1 MNKFSRILHNEI
13 ANNFKVHQDVNH
25 FEVFVRYLIKNG
37 LKYDFNRLYSEL
49 FDVTY
54 SFKEI
59 IRALKKSNQNR
70 NIDNAYRTA
79 LSMLIKGDF
88 TKVIEHDENTVN
100 VLKDVYDMIAV
111 LEDTENVEIL
121 KYVRNYEED
130 IDAIKSFL
138 VSYLKNE
145 SHPALDFRLLQR
157 VHSQFKENHPDRF
170 KSFFSKVQEL
180 ADALGAKDIESVS
193 YRLANDKEAELTKQ
207 VINLFNDNKENIT
220 SIVNDLKEIKGESFQ
235 ELYDSLTNKISKQ
248 DVVDVCKIFIY
259 YAKKSPALRVI
270 GRFSLPAIAN
280 RFEAIEDASFD
291 KLKTIISKT
300 LGDNLKK
307 QLVFETHG
315 DTYYQ
320 AIGEFDGAF
329 VEVEEVYEKL
339 HELSNSKNELKEA
352 IVCLNIPTDECAKI
366 EASVVAFLMHVHA
379 GDPEKAIE
387 YYHAHKNDENNVDLL
402 VKTLDMF
409 YSNIEKDADG
419 VTIKLFSN
427 DGDLEKEKMAANLLF
442 YTLSLAKNG
451 FDPGANEIVKQ
462 YEELHD
468 SVGADSPDF
477 ANMMESKEDT
487 FAASLDEYNP
497 GDYESEVEYFRNA
510 LMSGFSKYRQFPSV
524 TLNTNFNTFASKVLS
539 EEDAPEF
546 MKDVL
551 EELSATQISNIISNF
566 TEMLDF
572 YPNFKKYFLIFLMSA
587 LERNFSAKELIKQIS
602 DDPTEIMKIK
612 RFIEMAAPAEK
623 KEHYLALAGLA
634 EENSEKI
641 S

>member
-1 MNKFSRILHNEI
+1 MNKFSKILHNEI

-25 FEVFVRYLIKNG
+25 FEVFVRYLMKNG
-37 LKYDFNRLYSEL
+37 LKYDFNKLYLEL
-49 FDVTY
+49 FNVTY

-70 NIDNAYRTA
+70 NIDNAYMTA

-88 TKVIEHDENTVN
+88 TKIIEHDDSSVN
-100 VLKDVYDMIAV
+100 MLKDVYDMIAV
-111 LEDTENVEIL
+111 LEDTENIDIL
-121 KYVRNYEED
+121 KYSRDYEED
-130 IDAIKSFL
+130 LDSIKSFL

-180 ADALGAKDIESVS
+180 ADALGVKDIESAS
-193 YRLANDKEAELTKQ
+193 YRLANDKEADLTKQ
-207 VINLFNDNKENIT
+207 VINLFNENKENIT
-220 SIVNDLKEIKGESFQ
+220 VIVNDLKEIKGESFQ

-259 YAKKSPALRVI
+259 YAKKAPALRVI

-307 QLVFETHG
+307 ELVFETHG

-320 AIGEFDGAF
+320 AIGEFDGSF

-339 HELSNSKNELKEA
+339 QDASGTKNELKEA
-352 IVCLNIPTDECAKI
+352 VVCLNIPTDECAKI
-366 EASVVAFLMHVHA
+366 DASVVSFLMYVHA

-387 YYHAHKNDENNVDLL
+387 YYHSHKNDENNVDIL

-409 YSNIEKDADG
+409 YSNIEKDPDG

-451 FDPGANEIVKQ
+451 FDPGENEIVKQ

-468 SVGADSPDF
+468 SVDADSPDF
-477 ANMMESKEDT
+477 ANMMESNETT
-487 FAASLDEYNP
+487 FATSLEEYSP
-497 GDYESEVEYFRNA
+497 GDFDAEVEYFRNA
-510 LMSGFSKYRQFPSV
+510 LMSSFSKYRQFPSV
-524 TLNTNFNTFASKVLS
+524 TLKTNFNAFASKVLS
-539 EEDAPEF
+539 DEDQPEF
-546 MKDVL
+546 MQKVF
-551 EELSATQISNIISNF
+551 EELSATQISSIISNF
-566 TEMLDF
+566 SEMIDLFPD
-572 YPNFKKYFLIFLMSA
+572 FKKYFLIFLMSA
-587 LERNFSAKELIKQIS
+587 LERNFSTRELIEKIS
-602 DDPTEIMKIK
+602 DDPNEILKIK
-612 RFIEMAAPAEK
+612 KFIEMAAPAEK
-623 KEHYLALAGLA
+623 KEHFLALAGLVGDSS
-634 EENSEKI
+634 ENH
-641 S
+641 